1 MIDADISI
9 SVSDVNEYIKKTL
22 EEDENLHYLYVK
34 GEISNYKVASNGAAY
49 FSLSDDKSTI
59 SCVIFSN
66 YRQALKFNPANG
78 DDVKVI
84 ASLSV
89 YAPRGTYSLRVY
101 NIEKKGLG
109 DALVELEK
117 LKKKLA
123 SEGLFD
129 DSKKKPINQ
138 YPKKIGIITAL
149 NSAALKDLIFNIQ
162 RRFPIVDIY
171 IFPSSVQGESAP
183 KELLE
188 AYKASQEYDL
198 DTLIIGRGGGS
209 SEDLSAFNDETL
221 IRALASRK
229 CPIISAVGHEI
240 DMTLIDLIADKRAS
254 TPTGAAEI
262 ATPNRDDIEERL
274 IQSDLNIKDAIKQKL
289 KNYENNFI
297 FLKNQLGRTMD
308 SYLNNLQNT
317 IKQKSNHL
325 DDLNPMKILSRGYS
339 ITLNEN
345 GSIIKSIKQVKINES
360 IDIKLSD
367 GTIRSQINEVLNKN
381 EK

>member
-1 MIDADISI
+1 M
-9 SVSDVNEYIKKTL
+9 
-22 EEDENLHYLYVK
+22 
-34 GEISNYKVASNGAAY
+34 
-49 FSLSDDKSTI
+49 F
-59 SCVIFSN
+59 
-66 YRQALKFNPANG
+66 
-78 DDVKVI
+78 
-84 ASLSV
+84 
-89 YAPRGTYSLRVY
+89 
-101 NIEKKGLG
+101 
-109 DALVELEK
+109 
-117 LKKKLA
+117 
-123 SEGLFD
+123 
-129 DSKKKPINQ
+129 
-138 YPKKIGIITAL
+138 
-149 NSAALKDLIFNIQ
+149 
-162 RRFPIVDIY
+162 Y

-183 KELLE
+183 KELLK

-274 IQSDLNIKDAIKQKL
+274 IQSDLDIKDAIKQKL

-339 ITLNEN
+339 ITLNKN
-345 GSIIKSIKQVKINES
+345 GSIIKSIKQAKINES
-360 IDIKLSD
+360 IDIKLRD